1 MVIFKCLSDRRAS
14 ALLGVSASF
23 IAALF
28 FGCTSSTKA
37 KLQAREAYIA
47 GQQQAEARVAARNSV
62 TVLGPVRNQ
71 MVPWTEDLTL
81 AKALIAAD
89 YAGKGTPKE
98 IILVRN
104 GLAQRINPNDLLAG
118 QDIPLQQGDLVQI
131 R

>member
-1 MVIFKCLSDRRAS
+1 MIRFRKLAGIRTLFRVFVSLA
-14 ALLGVSASF
+14 ALLLV
-23 IAALF
+23 
-28 FGCTSSTKA
+28 GCTSQTKA

-47 GQQQAEARVAARNSV
+47 GQQQAERRVQSQTSV

-81 AKALIAAD
+81 ARALILAD

-98 IILVRN
+98 IVLVRK
-104 GLAQRINPNDLLAG
+104 GVAQKINPADLLAG
-118 QDIPLQQGDLVQI
+118 QDIPLIQGDLVQI